1 MTLSVLRVVVVDD
14 ERPARRFLIN
24 LLKGCQGVELVGEA
38 STGEEAIAIIETK
51 RPDLALLDLQMP
63 ELGGLDVVR
72 RLAPATLP
80 LVAFVTAY
88 EDFAIEAFELNAID
102 YLLKP
107 VEADRL
113 QATLDRA
120 RARRERQ
127 EPAERRAAA
136 LAGAAA
142 TYTQA
147 SRRSYLER
155 IPVRRRSEVVILPV
169 KQIAAIVAEGELLHI
184 TTLTKERY
192 TITYRLHL
200 LEGRLDPRRFVRLA
214 RGTLANV
221 DAIGKISPMP
231 GGTYVATLSNGQE
244 LQVSRIQS
252 RVLRETLLKL

>member
-1 MTLSVLRVVVVDD
+1 MTSDILRVLVADD
-14 ERPARRFLIN
+14 ERPARRFLVN
-24 LLKGCQGVELVGEA
+24 LLKTCRGVELVGEA
-38 STGEEAIAIIETK
+38 GTGEEAIALIESQ

-72 RLAPATLP
+72 RVLAETLP
-80 LVAFVTAY
+80 LVAFVTAF

-107 VEADRL
+107 VEAERL
-113 QATLDRA
+113 QATLQRA
-120 RARRERQ
+120 RTRLQRR

-136 LAGAAA
+136 LANAAA
-142 TYTQA
+142 TYA
-147 SRRSYLER
+147 LANRRTYLER
-155 IPVRRRSEVVILPV
+155 IPVRQRSEVIILPV
-169 KQIAAIVAEGELLHI
+169 KQIASIVSEAELLHI
-184 TTLTKERY
+184 TTLGKEKY

-200 LEGRLDPRRFVRLA
+200 LEVRLDPRRFVRLA
-214 RGTLANV
+214 RGTLANI
-221 DAIGKISPMP
+221 DCITKISPMP

>member
-1 MTLSVLRVVVVDD
+1 MSTVLRVVVADD
-14 ERPARRFLIN
+14 ERPARRFLVN
-24 LLKGCQGVELVGEA
+24 LLKACPDIDLVGEA
-38 STGEEAIAIIETK
+38 TTGEEAIAVIQSQ

-80 LVAFVTAY
+80 LVAFVTAF

-120 RARRERQ
+120 RARLARR
-127 EPAERRAAA
+127 EPAEQRAAA
-136 LAGAAA
+136 LAGAVAA
-142 TYTQA
+142 YAQA
-147 SRRSYLER
+147 SRRAYLER
-155 IPVRRRSEVVILPV
+155 IPVRRRAEVIILPV
-169 KQIAAIVAEGELLHI
+169 KQIAAIVSEGELLHI

-200 LEGRLDPRRFVRLA
+200 LEVRLDPRRFVRLA
-214 RGTLANV
+214 RGTLVNI
-221 DAIGKISPMP
+221 DAITKISPMP
-231 GGTYVATLSNGQE
+231 GGTYIATLSNGQE